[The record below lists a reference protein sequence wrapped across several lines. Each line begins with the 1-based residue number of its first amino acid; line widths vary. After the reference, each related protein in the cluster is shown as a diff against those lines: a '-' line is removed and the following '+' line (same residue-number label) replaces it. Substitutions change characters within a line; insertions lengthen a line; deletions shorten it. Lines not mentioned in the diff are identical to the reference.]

1 MSLRFIIDGYN
12 VIRHRSFPINI
23 TGKTTPHH
31 ALLSYIRNN
40 RLCGS
45 AKNRVTVVLDGF
57 GSAGRRSPLMPAA
70 EIIYSE
76 EESADERIKR
86 IVEESGNPRN
96 LVVVSDDREIRF
108 FVRSKGARVLK
119 VEDFVNP
126 RRLRIVSKEE
136 PAKPELSSEE
146 VSFLN
151 EELKGLWLKE

>member
-1 MSLRFIIDGYN
+1 
-12 VIRHRSFPINI
+12 
-23 TGKTTPHH
+23 
-31 ALLSYIRNN
+31 
-40 RLCGS
+40 
-45 AKNRVTVVLDGF
+45 
-57 GSAGRRSPLMPAA
+57 MPAA